1 MMHVRK
7 HMRRPIQQLGV
18 IALVILGSL
27 GAGLM
32 PSAHAQGAC
41 TLQEYT
47 LPSTSYLEMIHTSGY
62 VIHLQRASDQ
72 SQPTVRVWEQRQ
84 FTGEYYIPIDISDIQ
99 VRLEGR
105 YVLETWMGEVR
116 QVYKEVP
123 VAKACAENWTGIET
137 W

>member
-1 MMHVRK
+1 M
-7 HMRRPIQQLGV
+7 
-18 IALVILGSL
+18 LVILGSL
-27 GAGLM
+27 EILLM
-32 PSAHAQGAC
+32 PSAHAQGTC

-47 LPSTSYLEMIHTSGY
+47 LPSTSHLEMIHTSGY

-72 SQPTVRVWEQRQ
+72 SQPTVRVWEQGQ
-84 FTGEYYIPIDISDIQ
+84 FIGEYYIPIDIYDIQ

-116 QVYKEVP
+116 QVYKQVP
-123 VAKACAENWTGIET
+123 MAKACAENWTGVEP